1 MSKVFIGVG
10 HGGKDPGA
18 TANNSEEKHLTLS
31 IAKVCAAHLERH
43 GVTVKMSRTTD
54 ADDPVSEVVRECNA
68 FSPDLAVD
76 IHVNAGGGTG
86 FEAYYYSGGGTSKT
100 LAQKVEARIKAMG
113 RKSRGCKIRK
123 NSSGNDYYSFIR
135 DTKAPAVI
143 LETAFIDSSDYQ
155 LIDTEAERALYGEA
169 YAKGILDTLG
179 ITWTAQGENLAEKV
193 RRYEAI
199 LAEIRKLSS
208 I

>member
-18 TANNSEEKHLTLS
+18 VANGLEEKHLTLS

-54 ADDPVSEVVRECNA
+54 ADDPVNEVVRECNA

-86 FEAYYYSGGGTSKT
+86 FEAYYHYGGGTSKT

-113 RKSRGCKIRK
+113 RKSRGCKIRQ
-123 NSSGNDYYSFIR
+123 NSSGNDYYAFIR

-155 LIDTEAERALYGEA
+155 LIDTEAKRALYGEV

-179 ITWTAQGENLAEKV
+179 IAWTAQSENLAETVKK
-193 RRYEAI
+193 YEAI